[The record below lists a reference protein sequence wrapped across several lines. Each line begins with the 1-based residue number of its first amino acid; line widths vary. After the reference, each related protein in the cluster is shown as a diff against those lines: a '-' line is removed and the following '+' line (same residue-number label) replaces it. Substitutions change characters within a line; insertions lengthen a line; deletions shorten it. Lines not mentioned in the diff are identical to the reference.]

1 MAHGGHGGE
10 NGIGMDIRDRAD
22 LDGLLR
28 AFYAGVLDDPLLAR
42 IFVDVAH
49 MDLEEHLPAIGD
61 FWEKVLFNT
70 AVYNGRAMEV
80 HRRLHRRE
88 PLTAAHFDRWVQLWG
103 ETVDARHDGPVAE
116 LAKAHAARFAVAIER
131 NLPAVGD
138 SAHSRPELTLRP
150 TASSLPR

>member
-1 MAHGGHGGE
+1 
-10 NGIGMDIRDRAD
+10 MDIRDRAD
-22 LDGLLR
+22 IDGLLR
-28 AFYAGVLDDPLLAR
+28 AFYAGVFDDPLLAR

-88 PLTAAHFDRWVQLWG
+88 PLTAAHFDRWVQLWDQ
-103 ETVDARHDGPVAE
+103 TVDARHDGPVAE
-116 LAKAHAARFAVAIER
+116 MAKAHAARIAVAIQR
-131 NLPAVGD
+131 NLPDA
-138 SAHSRPELTLRP
+138 AEQRPELPLAPVR
-150 TASSLPR
+150 SL

>member
-1 MAHGGHGGE
+1 
-10 NGIGMDIRDRAD
+10 MDIRDRAD
-22 LDGLLR
+22 LDALLR

-70 AVYNGRAMEV
+70 TVYNGRAMEV

-88 PLTAAHFDRWVQLWG
+88 PLTAEHFDRWVQLWDQA
-103 ETVDARHDGPVAE
+103 VDARHDGPVAE
-116 LAKAHAARFAVAIER
+116 LAKSHAARIAVAIQR
-131 NLPAVGD
+131 NLPAAGD
-138 SAHSRPELTLRP
+138 IAHQRPELALRP
-150 TASSLPR
+150 AAVRSR

>member
-1 MAHGGHGGE
+1 
-10 NGIGMDIRDRAD
+10 MDIRDRAD

-28 AFYAGVLDDPLLAR
+28 AFYARVFDDPLLAR

-70 AVYNGRAMEV
+70 AVYHGRAMEV

-88 PLTAAHFDRWVQLWG
+88 PLTAAHFARWVQLWDD
-103 ETVDARHDGPVAE
+103 TVDAHHNGRVAE
-116 LAKAHAARFAVAIER
+116 LAKTHAARIAVAIQR

-138 SAHSRPELTLRP
+138 AAPQRTELPLLPAP
-150 TASSLPR
+150 TRAR

>member
-1 MAHGGHGGE
+1 
-10 NGIGMDIRDRAD
+10 MDIRERAD

-28 AFYAGVLDDPLLAR
+28 AFYARVFDDPLLAR

-49 MDLEEHLPAIGD
+49 MDLEEHLPTIGD

-88 PLTAAHFDRWVQLWG
+88 PLTAAHFARWVQLWDD
-103 ETVDARHDGPVAE
+103 TVDARHDGPVAE
-116 LAKAHAARFAVAIER
+116 LAKAHAARIAVAIQR
-131 NLPAVGD
+131 NLPTAAD
-138 SAHSRPELTLRP
+138 AAHQRSELTVRP
-150 TASSLPR
+150 APARSS

>member
-1 MAHGGHGGE
+1 
-10 NGIGMDIRDRAD
+10 MDIRDRAD

-28 AFYAGVLDDPLLAR
+28 AFYAGVFGDPLLAR

-61 FWEKVLFNT
+61 FWEKVLFDS
-70 AVYNGRAMEV
+70 AVYDGRAMEV

-103 ETVDARHDGPVAE
+103 ESVDARHDGPVAE
-116 LAKAHAARFAVAIER
+116 MAKAHAARIAVAIQR
-131 NLPAVGD
+131 NLPAAGD
-138 SAHSRPELTLRP
+138 VAPQRPELTLRP
-150 TASSLPR
+150 TAGSPPR

>member
-1 MAHGGHGGE
+1 
-10 NGIGMDIRDRAD
+10 MDIRDRAD

-28 AFYAGVLDDPLLAR
+28 AFYARVFDDPLLAR
-42 IFVDVAH
+42 IFIAAH

-88 PLTAAHFDRWVQLWG
+88 PLTAAHFSRWIQLWDD
-103 ETVDARHDGPVAE
+103 TVDARHDGPVAE
-116 LAKAHAARFAVAIER
+116 LAKAHAARIAVAIQR

-138 SAHSRPELTLRP
+138 AAPQRPELPLRP
-150 TASSLPR
+150 APARSR